1 MKRSLRWLSPD
12 QLAAVE
18 ASVREDPPD
27 PAQEYDSWK
36 NEYFGPLPVFSG
48 MICVIAVGFV
58 WSVMS
63 SIIYPDDSARWF
75 VWVSG
80 GVLVFMALTISIM
93 RQLLAYSAARH
104 LLASKQVN
112 SLNDRETV
120 VAHSSQ
126 G

>member
-1 MKRSLRWLSPD
+1 
-12 QLAAVE
+12 
-18 ASVREDPPD
+18 
-27 PAQEYDSWK
+27 
-36 NEYFGPLPVFSG
+36 
-48 MICVIAVGFV
+48 
-58 WSVMS
+58 
-63 SIIYPDDSARWF
+63 
-75 VWVSG
+75 
-80 GVLVFMALTISIM
+80 MALTISIM